1 MKIALCGYKGKVGK
15 EVYSLL
21 KENKYKV
28 IGVDIDSKPLHEI
41 IEHVDLVIDFT
52 NKNQALKHIYT
63 CIDYHKPFICGTTS
77 FTSLELALIK
87 KLCNKE
93 NVKGI
98 ICYNF
103 AIPIN
108 IILKQIDYLKKY
120 FTEME
125 YIDIHHVS
133 KIDKVSGT
141 TYLFLLKNDKFIVK
155 SYKTHKNT
163 IVYII
168 KMLAKYDKMIL
179 TYIVDDRKAFA
190 IGLLNY
196 LKTKDEG
203 LITNLLE

>member
-141 TYLFLLKNDKFIVK
+141 TYLFLLKNDKEY
-155 SYKTHKNT
+155 YK
-163 IVYII
+163 
-168 KMLAKYDKMIL
+168 
-179 TYIVDDRKAFA
+179 KAVNNSKEVSEFYSKEHV
-190 IGLLNY
+190 LEMWEKLY
-196 LKTKDEG
+196 KETCLETK
-203 LITNLLE
+203 